1 MPVILYST
9 SVSGCR
15 ATKKKIESIKT
26 VLNSKNI
33 EFTEIDISKD
43 VEDKNKMRSLCG
55 NEAALPPQLF
65 NEEEYLGLPDIIK
78 PAASSHLIPLQ
89 RRRRR

>member
-26 VLNSKNI
+26 ILDSKNI

-55 NEAALPPQLF
+55 NETALPPQLF
-65 NEEEYLGLPDIIK
+65 NEDEYLGDYDLFYEAVEAQDIK
-78 PAASSHLIPLQ
+78 KFLKLE
-89 RRRRR
+89 